1 MGVPGLWRLLEPA
14 REPIELQQLSGKI
27 VAIDMNIWL
36 HQAVKSRGAAGG
48 PRNYLAIFFRR
59 LCKLLFFG
67 IKPVFVFDGETPALK
82 RSTINSRR
90 QLRNLSEAKAEKAQK
105 HLLRRL
111 LRRVAESSVKSLSTS
126 PDKAECFED
135 TAKHELLRRLRQ
147 QSDSYQAKEDAKMFS
162 APSQDSTSTACN
174 NDNNRM
180 LSEKAG
186 LEYDELARDYLDAFY
201 SSDQKFSGVD
211 LDSDAFRALPLPA
224 QLRVVQMLRETLD
237 SSSCRDNLVQV
248 NDEAQFNPEQFSDVQ
263 MKRLLLRRRL
273 AERQQELSNNL
284 TKQEAVQQIL
294 QLNNSM
300 IKNILKNQSLFSTLP
315 FSNMTQSTTTSE
327 TTETIATAMRI
338 QSQDVGHAIIIKKSP
353 VNQLDERTKLPSSTT
368 LNLEKLIT
376 YNTENLNVSDE
387 CKKVGILKGDQN
399 KEIPNDGFMS
409 ENPCSTQ
416 ETNISTNE
424 NSVYNSECTPIKL
437 VNIEEYSDEHQ
448 VSITSHVTDNKSQ
461 FNDNC
466 ENDNKPL
473 INDSLNDDMSN
484 EILPESSSTISK
496 FDKSSDFIELSIP
509 EHLNDL
515 IEVRKDEI
523 TAELN
528 VLSSDIHESESLQVL
543 HQDKYDEIKSSSD
556 DNDDDDDFI
565 EVETHEQV
573 EILNTSTDSN
583 LSQEYSVDENNAQ
596 NEDKIN
602 SVVSE
607 EELVSNEVTYETN
620 QQETALSSELPD
632 DDYTIDD
639 NVLREKADRLTR
651 QAQSTTTRCISE
663 AQDLLHLFGF
673 PFVVSPEEAEAQ
685 CVALQR
691 HGLVDL
697 VASDDSDV
705 WPFGVKLV
713 CRHLFGTGGGDNL
726 KSTTNP
732 SIYKL
737 DEVKRKLGLTIE
749 NILRLTLLCGS
760 DYTHGIDQ
768 VGPVTAIEILSEF
781 DVGDDDL
788 LNCEINNWLHGV
800 VDEPSEKLL
809 HDILQPLEQFT
820 HWWQTTRSQN
830 SSQSMKILRI
840 AESNPIRRRWINL
853 KPYPDSRIARAYLYP
868 NVKTDLPPF
877 QWEPPNVS
885 LLVKH
890 VNTVLGW
897 NTEKTEALLAS
908 VLKRRQNVEL
918 GNPRGILSSK
928 SLITNFFQI
937 ENQKLCQ
944 KSKIASH
951 HVDSSELDEVT
962 VPSKRVRH
970 AASRLRNQRTADQSL
985 KAPNSSQ
992 HTTPVKDEN
1001 SLLSELPKLRQPRRR
1016 QSVKKPP
1023 NETKTLPE
1031 KKRKEKAQIKPQRR
1045 VVERVC
1051 LSEEDED

>member
-27 VAIDMNIWL
+27 LAIDMNIWL

-105 HLLRRL
+105 NLLRRL

-174 NDNNRM
+174 NDNDRM

-237 SSSCRDNLVQV
+237 SSSCRNNLVQV

-273 AERQQELSNNL
+273 AERQQELSDNL

-338 QSQDVGHAIIIKKSP
+338 QSQDVGHAILIKKSP

-368 LNLEKLIT
+368 LNLERLIT
-376 YNTENLNVSDE
+376 YNTEDLNVSDE

-416 ETNISTNE
+416 ETNISTNK
-424 NSVYNSECTPIKL
+424 NIVYNSECTPIKL

-466 ENDNKPL
+466 ENDNKPP
-473 INDSLNDDMSN
+473 IKDSLNDDMSN
-484 EILPESSSTISK
+484 EVLPESSSTISK

-509 EHLNDL
+509 EHSSDL

-556 DNDDDDDFI
+556 DNDDDFI

-573 EILNTSTDSN
+573 EISNTSTDSN

-639 NVLREKADRLTR
+639 DVLREKADRLTR

-781 DVGDDDL
+781 DVGDDDS

-820 HWWQTTRSQN
+820 FFSYTH
-830 SSQSMKILRI
+830 L
-840 AESNPIRRRWINL
+840 
-853 KPYPDSRIARAYLYP
+853 
-868 NVKTDLPPF
+868 
-877 QWEPPNVS
+877 
-885 LLVKH
+885 
-890 VNTVLGW
+890 NTLLGW

-944 KSKIASH
+944 KSEIASH

-970 AASRLRNQRTADQSL
+970 AASRLRNQRTTDQSL

-1023 NETKTLPE
+1023 SETKTLAE

>member
-1 MGVPGLWRLLEPA
+1 
-14 REPIELQQLSGKI
+14 
-27 VAIDMNIWL
+27 MNIWL

-82 RSTINSRR
+82 RSTMNSRR
-90 QLRNLSEAKAEKAQK
+90 QLRSLTEAKAEKAQK

-126 PDKAECFED
+126 PDKVEYFED
-135 TAKHELLRRLRQ
+135 TAC
-147 QSDSYQAKEDAKMFS
+147 S
-162 APSQDSTSTACN
+162 

-186 LEYDELARDYLDAFY
+186 LEYDELAHDYLDAFY
-201 SSDQKFSGVD
+201 SSDKKFSGVD

-224 QLRVVQMLRETLD
+224 QLRVVQLLREVLD
-237 SSSCRDNLVQV
+237 SSSCRNNLVQFD
-248 NDEAQFNPEQFSDVQ
+248 DEAQFNPEQFSDVQ

-273 AERQQELSNNL
+273 AERQQELSDNL

-294 QLNNSM
+294 Q
-300 IKNILKNQSLFSTLP
+300 
-315 FSNMTQSTTTSE
+315 
-327 TTETIATAMRI
+327 
-338 QSQDVGHAIIIKKSP
+338 
-353 VNQLDERTKLPSSTT
+353 
-368 LNLEKLIT
+368 LIT

-387 CKKVGILKGDQN
+387 CKKVEISKEDQN
-399 KEIPNDGFMS
+399 KEIPNDGYMS
-409 ENPCSTQ
+409 ENLCSTQ

-424 NSVYNSECTPIKL
+424 NIVYNSECTPIKL

-448 VSITSHVTDNKSQ
+448 VSILSHVTDNKSQ
-461 FNDNC
+461 LNNNC
-466 ENDNKPL
+466 ENYNQPL
-473 INDSLNDDMSN
+473 TKNSLNDNMSN
-484 EILPESSSTISK
+484 DFLPESSSTIPK
-496 FDKSSDFIELSIP
+496 FDKSSEFIELPIS
-509 EHLNDL
+509 EHSCDL
-515 IEVRKDEI
+515 MGVKNDEI
-523 TAELN
+523 TAEIN
-528 VLSSDIHESESLQVL
+528 VLSSDINESKSLQVP
-543 HQDKYDEIKSSSD
+543 HQDKDDEIKSSSD
-556 DNDDDDDFI
+556 DNDDDDDDDDFI

-573 EILNTSTDSN
+573 EISNTSTDSN
-583 LSQEYSVDENNAQ
+583 SSQEYSVDENNVQ
-596 NEDKIN
+596 NEDKLN
-602 SVVSE
+602 SVFTE
-607 EELVSNEVTYETN
+607 EELTSKEVSYETN
-620 QQETALSSELPD
+620 QQKAVLSSELVV

-639 NVLREKADRLTR
+639 DSDDVLREKADRLMR

-726 KSTTNP
+726 KRITNP

-737 DEVKRKLGLTIE
+737 DEVKRKLVNVLNIYHNNSEYLGLTIE

-781 DVGDDDL
+781 DDGDDYS

-800 VDEPSEKLL
+800 VNEPSEKLL

-820 HWWQTTRSQN
+820 QN
-830 SSQSMKILRI
+830 M
-840 AESNPIRRRWINL
+840 
-853 KPYPDSRIARAYLYP
+853 
-868 NVKTDLPPF
+868 
-877 QWEPPNVS
+877 
-885 LLVKH
+885 
-890 VNTVLGW
+890 
-897 NTEKTEALLAS
+897 
-908 VLKRRQNVEL
+908 EL
-918 GNPRGILSSK
+918 GDPREILSSK

-937 ENQKLCQ
+937 ENQKIFQ
-944 KSKIASH
+944 KSEIASH
-951 HVDSSELDEVT
+951 PVDSSELDEVT
-962 VPSKRVRH
+962 VPSKRVRQ
-970 AASRLRNQRTADQSL
+970 AASRLRNQRTTDRFF
-985 KAPNSSQ
+985 KAPSTSQ
-992 HTTPVKDEN
+992 HTALVKDVN
-1001 SLLSELPKLRQPRRR
+1001 NLLSELPKLRQTRRR
-1016 QSVKKPP
+1016 QSVEKPP
-1023 NETKTLPE
+1023 EQTKTLPE

>member
-27 VAIDMNIWL
+27 IAIGKSIYFFYYYFVPILFTLACYFIMVFTVDMNIWL

-82 RSTINSRR
+82 RSTMNSRR
-90 QLRNLSEAKAEKAQK
+90 QLRSLTEAKAEKAQK

-126 PDKAECFED
+126 PDKVEYFED
-135 TAKHELLRRLRQ
+135 TAKNELLRRLRQ
-147 QSDSYQAKEDAKMFS
+147 QSDSHQAKEDAKMFS
-162 APSQDSTSTACN
+162 APNHDSTSATCS

-186 LEYDELARDYLDAFY
+186 LEYDELAHDYLDAFY
-201 SSDQKFSGVD
+201 SSDKKFSGVD
-211 LDSDAFRALPLPA
+211 LDSDAFRALPLQA
-224 QLRVVQMLRETLD
+224 QLRVVQLLREILD
-237 SSSCRDNLVQV
+237 SSSCRNNLVQFD
-248 NDEAQFNPEQFSDVQ
+248 DEAQFNPEQFSDVQ

-273 AERQQELSNNL
+273 AERQQELSDNL

-300 IKNILKNQSLFSTLP
+300 IKNILTNQSLFSTLP
-315 FSNMTQSTTTSE
+315 FSNTTQPTAASE
-327 TTETIATAMRI
+327 ATETIATAMRI
-338 QSQDVGHAIIIKKSP
+338 QSQDVGHAILIKKSP

-387 CKKVGILKGDQN
+387 CKKVEISKEDQN
-399 KEIPNDGFMS
+399 KEIPNDGYMS
-409 ENPCSTQ
+409 EKQCSTQ

-424 NSVYNSECTPIKL
+424 NILYNSECTPIKL

-448 VSITSHVTDNKSQ
+448 VSILSHVTDNKSQ
-461 FNDNC
+461 LNDNC
-466 ENDNKPL
+466 ENYNQPL
-473 INDSLNDDMSN
+473 TKNSLNDNMSN
-484 EILPESSSTISK
+484 DFLPESSSTIPK
-496 FDKSSDFIELSIP
+496 FDNSSEFIELPIP
-509 EHLNDL
+509 EHSCDL
-515 IEVRKDEI
+515 MGVKNDEI
-523 TAELN
+523 IAEIN
-528 VLSSDIHESESLQVL
+528 VLSSNIHESESLQVP

-556 DNDDDDDFI
+556 DNDDDDDDFI

-573 EILNTSTDSN
+573 EISNTSTDSN
-583 LSQEYSVDENNAQ
+583 SSQEYSVDENNVQ
-596 NEDKIN
+596 NEDKLN
-602 SVVSE
+602 SVFTE
-607 EELVSNEVTYETN
+607 EELTSKEVSYETN
-620 QQETALSSELPD
+620 QQKDVLSSELVV

-639 NVLREKADRLTR
+639 DSDDVLREKADRLIR

-726 KSTTNP
+726 KRTTNP

-781 DVGDDDL
+781 DDGDDYS

-800 VDEPSEKLL
+800 VNEPSEKLL

-820 HWWQTTRSQN
+820 FFYYT
-830 SSQSMKILRI
+830 
-840 AESNPIRRRWINL
+840 
-853 KPYPDSRIARAYLYP
+853 
-868 NVKTDLPPF
+868 
-877 QWEPPNVS
+877 
-885 LLVKH
+885 H
-890 VNTVLGW
+890 VNTLLGW
-897 NTEKTEALLAS
+897 NTEKTEAILAS
-908 VLKRRQNVEL
+908 VLKHRQNMEF
-918 GNPRGILSSK
+918 GDPREMLLSK

-937 ENQKLCQ
+937 ENQKVCK
-944 KSKIASH
+944 KSEIASH
-951 HVDSSELDEVT
+951 PVDSSELDEVT

-970 AASRLRNQRTADQSL
+970 AASRLRNQTTTDRFF
-985 KAPNSSQ
+985 KAPSTSQ
-992 HTTPVKDEN
+992 HTALAKDEN
-1001 SLLSELPKLRQPRRR
+1001 NLLSELPKLRQTRRR

-1023 NETKTLPE
+1023 NQTKTLPE
-1031 KKRKEKAQIKPQRR
+1031 KKRKEKAQTKPQRR
-1045 VVERVC
+1045 IVERVC
-1051 LSEEDED
+1051 LSEEDEN

>member
-1 MGVPGLWRLLEPA
+1 MVFT
-14 REPIELQQLSGKI
+14 
-27 VAIDMNIWL
+27 VDMNIWL

-67 IKPVFVFDGETPALK
+67 IKPVFVFDGDTPALK
-82 RSTINSRR
+82 RSTMNSRR
-90 QLRNLSEAKAEKAQK
+90 QLRSLTEAKAEKAQK

-126 PDKAECFED
+126 PDKVEYFED
-135 TAKHELLRRLRQ
+135 TAKNELLRRLRQ
-147 QSDSYQAKEDAKMFS
+147 QSDSHQAKEDAKMFS
-162 APSQDSTSTACN
+162 APNHDSTSTACS

-186 LEYDELARDYLDAFY
+186 LEYDELAHDYLDAFY
-201 SSDQKFSGVD
+201 SLDKKFSGVD
-211 LDSDAFRALPLPA
+211 LDSDAFHALPLPA
-224 QLRVVQMLRETLD
+224 QLRVVQVLREILD
-237 SSSCRDNLVQV
+237 SSSCRNNLVQFD
-248 NDEAQFNPEQFSDVQ
+248 DEAQFNPEQFSDVQ

-273 AERQQELSNNL
+273 AERQQELSDNL

-300 IKNILKNQSLFSTLP
+300 MKNILTNQSLFSTLP
-315 FSNMTQSTTTSE
+315 FSNTTQPTTASE

-338 QSQDVGHAIIIKKSP
+338 QSQDVGHAILIKKSP

-387 CKKVGILKGDQN
+387 CKKVEISKEDQN
-399 KEIPNDGFMS
+399 KEIPNDGYMS
-409 ENPCSTQ
+409 ENLCSTQ

-424 NSVYNSECTPIKL
+424 NIVYNSECTPIKL

-448 VSITSHVTDNKSQ
+448 VSILSHVTDNKSQ
-461 FNDNC
+461 LNDNC
-466 ENDNKPL
+466 ENYNQPL
-473 INDSLNDDMSN
+473 TKNSLNANMSN
-484 EILPESSSTISK
+484 DFLPESSSTIPK
-496 FDKSSDFIELSIP
+496 FDKTSEFIELPIP
-509 EHLNDL
+509 EHSCDL
-515 IEVRKDEI
+515 MGVKNDEI
-523 TAELN
+523 IAEIN
-528 VLSSDIHESESLQVL
+528 VLSSDIHESESLQVP

-573 EILNTSTDSN
+573 EISNTSTDSN
-583 LSQEYSVDENNAQ
+583 SSQEYSVDENNVQ
-596 NEDKIN
+596 NEDKLN
-602 SVVSE
+602 SVFTE
-607 EELVSNEVTYETN
+607 EELTSKKVSYETN
-620 QQETALSSELPD
+620 QQEAVLSSELVV

-639 NVLREKADRLTR
+639 DSDDVLREKADRLIR

-726 KSTTNP
+726 KRTTNP

-781 DVGDDDL
+781 DDGDDYS

-800 VDEPSEKLL
+800 VNEPSEKLL

-840 AESNPIRRRWINL
+840 AESNPIRRRF
-853 KPYPDSRIARAYLYP
+853 PDSRIARAYLYP

-877 QWEPPNVS
+877 KWEPPNVP
-885 LLVKH
+885 LLVKYPFLEEKKTFFYYTH
-890 VNTVLGW
+890 VNTLLGW
-897 NTEKTEALLAS
+897 NTEKTEAILAS
-908 VLKRRQNVEL
+908 VLKHRQKMEL
-918 GNPRGILSSK
+918 GDPREMLSSK

-937 ENQKLCQ
+937 ENQKVCQ
-944 KSKIASH
+944 KSEIASH
-951 HVDSSELDEVT
+951 PVDSSELDEVT

-970 AASRLRNQRTADQSL
+970 AASRLRNQRTTDRFFDIPST
-985 KAPNSSQ
+985 SQ
-992 HTTPVKDEN
+992 HTALVRDEN
-1001 SLLSELPKLRQPRRR
+1001 NVLSELPKLRQTRRR
-1016 QSVKKPP
+1016 QSVEKPP
-1023 NETKTLPE
+1023 EQTKTLPE

-1045 VVERVC
+1045 VLERVC